1 MSDYGTRLAGSA
13 GSGAELGLGD
23 HLAQDRQA
31 NRDWNYHVSY
41 TPNKAVIPSASP
53 LAIPVGR
60 VMDQVETMFLK
71 KHEDYGPDAISN
83 APFGVLEGLLTR
95 MHDKYARAVHLVGN
109 GHRTNYEPLDDCFRD
124 LIGYSVAA
132 ILYLNKEWPGV
143 KYVP

>member
-71 KHEDYGPDAISN
+71 KHEDYGPDNIARS
-83 APFGVLEGLLTR
+83 PFGPMQGLLTR
-95 MHDKYARAVHLVGN
+95 MHDKQARAVHMVKN
-109 GHRTNYEPLDDCFRD
+109 GHGGNFEPLEDTFKDM
-124 LIGYSVAA
+124 IGYCVAA
-132 ILYLNKEWPGV
+132 ILVLRGEWPGV
-143 KYVP
+143 NRVP

>member
-13 GSGAELGLGD
+13 GSGTELGLSD
-23 HLAQDRQA
+23 FALQNRQRDR
-31 NRDWNYHVSY
+31 NYYVSH
-41 TPNKAVIPSASP
+41 TPHKAVIPSASP
-53 LAIPVGR
+53 LAIPVGI

-71 KHEDYGPDAISN
+71 KNADYGPDAISN

-109 GHRTNYEPLDDCFRD
+109 GHRTNYEPLEDCFRD

-132 ILYLNKEWPGV
+132 ILVLRGEWPGV
-143 KYVP
+143 GRD